1 MSEDKDNKTEPA
13 SEKRKSEAR
22 LKGTIAVSRDVTS
35 AAMQVVGVGFLFY
48 LARPGVQQ
56 LTEVI
61 RVGLARSFDE
71 MAQASLTIDQIHS
84 LIVQVG
90 ITTML
95 LMLPLLGG
103 LALAGAG
110 ASLAQTGFLWKS
122 SFPVEVSRLNPI
134 TGFSRLVSIRS
145 LSELIKALLKI
156 SVIAGI
162 GVLVLRGEIGRLPE
176 LVRGDVWGLMTV
188 MGWLTLK
195 VALSV
200 TGTFVLIAGADYL
213 YQRYEWERSLRMS
226 IAEVKEEHRSSE
238 GDPQIKSRV
247 RSLQREMMKKRMI
260 AAVPTADVVVTNP
273 THLAVAL
280 KYDTARQGAPIVVAK
295 GAGYLAERIRE
306 VAKQHGVSVVENKFV
321 ARTLYKLVEV
331 GKEIPSD
338 LYRAVAEILAFVY
351 RARGFTPKQAPR

>member
-1 MSEDKDNKTEPA
+1 MAEDKDSKTEPA
-13 SEKRKSEAR
+13 SEKRKADAR
-22 LKGTIAVSRDVTS
+22 LKGTIAISRDVTS
-35 AAMQVVGVGFLFY
+35 AAMQAAGVGFLFY

-56 LTEVI
+56 LTDVI
-61 RVGLARSFDE
+61 REGLSRSFDQ
-71 MAQASLTIDQIHS
+71 MAQASLTIDQIYS
-84 LIVQVG
+84 LIVQVS
-90 ITTML
+90 ITTMM

-103 LALAGAG
+103 LAFAGAG

-122 SFPVEVSRLNPI
+122 SFPVEFSRLNPI
-134 TGFSRLVSIRS
+134 KGFSRLVSLRS
-145 LSELIKALLKI
+145 LTELIKALLKI

-162 GVLVLRGEIGRLPE
+162 GVVVLRGEIGRLPE
-176 LVRGDVWGLMTV
+176 LVQYDVWGLMTV

-213 YQRYEWERSLRMS
+213 YQRYEWGRSLRMS

-247 RSLQREMMKKRMI
+247 RSLQREMMKKRMM
-260 AAVPTADVVVTNP
+260 AEVPKADVVVTNP

-280 KYDTARQGAPIVVAK
+280 KYDTARPGAPIVVAK
-295 GAGYLAERIRE
+295 GSGYMAERIRE
-306 VAKQHGVSVVENKFV
+306 VARQHGVSIVENKFV

-351 RARGFTPKQAPR
+351 RARGFTPKQAPQ